1 MNRTT
6 LTIIVISVL
15 LAIAVPS
22 LSNADTSGMDS
33 DSQAIR
39 FVPVHVYIDSG
50 DVALAAW
57 QVELKSITGN
67 AKIVGIEGGEH
78 GAFKEPPYYD
88 SAALMNERVIIAA
101 FCTGSDL
108 PRGRTRIATLH
119 MQITG
124 EGAAEYEVILKRA
137 AGEEANEITATITI
151 EQGE

>member
-15 LAIAVPS
+15 LAIAVPN
-22 LSNADTSGMDS
+22 LSNADTSGMES

-39 FVPVHVYIDSG
+39 FAPVHVYIDSG
-50 DVALAAW
+50 DAGLAAW
-57 QVELKSITGN
+57 QVELTNTTGN

-88 SAALMNERVIIAA
+88 SAAMMNERVIIAA

-108 PRGRTRIATLH
+108 PSGRTRVATLH